1 MIDKSAKRMGRS
13 IRKRAATKSKKMQH
27 PPRLI
32 QFGGYIFPTSDILR
46 IEDKIKPLYDAETE
60 AEIGWTFG
68 IILKNGDT
76 LHWDFDEKEYEGQE
90 ALMNFYAQSESHV
103 EALRIATMEAVWGV
117 GATIVRP
124 EDIIYHESIKLDST
138 S

>member
-1 MIDKSAKRMGRS
+1 MIDKSTKKMGRS
-13 IRKRAATKSKKMQH
+13 IRKRAATTSKKMQN

-32 QFGGYIFPTSDILR
+32 QFGGYIFPASDILR

-90 ALMNFYAQSESHV
+90 ALMNFYVQSESYI
-103 EALRIATMEAVWGV
+103 EALRIATMKAVWGV

-124 EDIIYHESIKLDST
+124 EDIVHHESIKLD
-138 S
+138 

>member
-1 MIDKSAKRMGRS
+1 MIDKSTKKMGRS
-13 IRKRAATKSKKMQH
+13 IRKRTATKSRKMQH
-27 PPRLI
+27 PPKLI

-60 AEIGWTFG
+60 AEIGWTFS
-68 IILKNGDT
+68 IIMKNGDT

-90 ALMNFYAQSESHV
+90 ALMNFYAQSESYV

-117 GATIVRP
+117 GAIIIRP
-124 EDIIYHESIKLDST
+124 EDIIHHESIQLGST

>member
-1 MIDKSAKRMGRS
+1 MIDKSTKKMRRF

-46 IEDKIKPLYDAETE
+46 IEDKIKPLYEAETK
-60 AEIGWTFG
+60 AAIGWTFG

-76 LHWDFDEKEYEGQE
+76 LYWDFDEKEYEGQE
-90 ALMNFYAQSESHV
+90 ALMNFYVQSESYV
-103 EALRIATMEAVWGV
+103 EALRIATMKAVWGV

-124 EDIIYHESIKLDST
+124 ENIVHHESIKLDST